1 MYADNNTNSTTTPS
15 SNNHSSSNAAAL
27 NYNLPSGLGESP
39 HHLYGII
46 PPHTPTGHHP
56 PDPQQLS
63 SLGFFAAAAGG
74 GGGSGGSGYHAEM
87 GSLLGG
93 NGGGEQIDSNQLK
106 QKKDLIYS
114 HPLFPL
120 LTVLFEKCEL
130 ATCTPREPVRTNEF
144 GAVGG
149 DQVDI
154 LNVCSAGSFSEDIAE
169 FAATVQMNKPFYV
182 PNPELDSLMLN
193 AIQVLRFHLLELE
206 KVHEL
211 CDNFCAKYVNKI
223 KDRTQMDIIAGEQP
237 QQPPSAGPPGMLEHQ
252 RRSNSHQHHRANRA
266 GGGSNQSPGTSS
278 SLEQP
283 PSNFSSNNMGD
294 IQHQQ
299 QYLHNID
306 HKQFGFYY

>member
-1 MYADNNTNSTTTPS
+1 MECKKWSIKKELSPCTAEGKMSQQGYADTNNNSTTTTPS
-15 SNNHSSSNAAAL
+15 SNNHSSTTAAAAL

-39 HHLYGII
+39 HPLYGII

-63 SLGFFAAAAGG
+63 SLGFFAAASAAGG
-74 GGGSGGSGYHAEM
+74 GTSGGYLTEM

-93 NGGGEQIDSNQLK
+93 NGSSGGGGEQIDSNQLK

-206 KVHEL
+206 KP
-211 CDNFCAKYVNKI
+211 F
-223 KDRTQMDIIAGEQP
+223 
-237 QQPPSAGPPGMLEHQ
+237 
-252 RRSNSHQHHRANRA
+252 
-266 GGGSNQSPGTSS
+266 
-278 SLEQP
+278 
-283 PSNFSSNNMGD
+283 
-294 IQHQQ
+294 
-299 QYLHNID
+299 
-306 HKQFGFYY
+306 

>member
-1 MYADNNTNSTTTPS
+1 
-15 SNNHSSSNAAAL
+15 
-27 NYNLPSGLGESP
+27 
-39 HHLYGII
+39 
-46 PPHTPTGHHP
+46 
-56 PDPQQLS
+56 
-63 SLGFFAAAAGG
+63 
-74 GGGSGGSGYHAEM
+74 M

-93 NGGGEQIDSNQLK
+93 NGGGGGEQIDSNQLK

-206 KVHEL
+206 K
-211 CDNFCAKYVNKI
+211 
-223 KDRTQMDIIAGEQP
+223 
-237 QQPPSAGPPGMLEHQ
+237 LEHQ
-252 RRSNSHQHHRANRA
+252 RRSNSHQHHRTNRA

-294 IQHQQ
+294 IQQHQQ

-306 HKQFGFYY
+306 HKQFGQQYNKKINNYSMRENNNNNNFFRELLMN